1 MKSGLAFLLLVILLA
16 APLATLR
23 AAEGSGGEQANGSGT
38 IFKWLNFVLV
48 FGALGYF
55 LRKPLKQAFA
65 DQRAA
70 IRGAIEEARQAR
82 AHSQQRL
89 AEVEARLAR
98 LEQEVE
104 ALRQEAGVNAA
115 AEKQRIQEAAR
126 READRILATTRAE
139 IDSTTRAARL
149 ELRAYSA
156 RLAVS
161 LAEQRLR
168 QQLTPDLHAALFQRF
183 VGGLAAAGAERRR

>member
-1 MKSGLAFLLLVILLA
+1 MKSRLALLLLLSLLLLPLA
-16 APLATLR
+16 AL
-23 AAEGSGGEQANGSGT
+23 AAEEAPGEHADVKET
-38 IFKWLNFVLV
+38 IFKWVNFVMV
-48 FGALGYF
+48 FGAGAYF
-55 LRKPLKQAFA
+55 AVPWLKRELAG
-65 DQRAA
+65 QRAA

-82 AHSQQRL
+82 AQSRQRL

-98 LEQEVE
+98 LEEEVE
-104 ALRQEAGVNAA
+104 GLRKEATTHAA

-126 READRILATTRAE
+126 REAERMLATTRAE

-156 RLAVS
+156 RLAVN

-168 QQLTPDLHAALFQRF
+168 QQLTPDSHAALFQRF
-183 VGGLAAAGAERRR
+183 VGGLSAGGERRH

>member
-1 MKSGLAFLLLVILLA
+1 MKSGLAFLLLVVLLA

-23 AAEGSGGEQANGSGT
+23 AAEEPGGEQANGTGT

-55 LRKPLKQAFA
+55 LRKPLKQVFA

-82 AHSQQRL
+82 ATSQQRL

-104 ALRQEAGVNAA
+104 GLRKEAGVNAA

-139 IDSTTRAARL
+139 IDSSTRAARL

-183 VGGLAAAGAERRR
+183 VGELAGAERRR